1 MLPLDPL
8 QAAVTGVTR
17 PGTGPAT
24 ASLILQI
31 QRSQDKARGRAATP
45 SIRGRAATPATEARG
60 RAATPTQEEAGTAAT
75 SLAVPAAQQ
84 QPRSSSFSVRD
95 TPAVSASLLGVPA
108 PAPATSISAA
118 VSDEQIYRRARVET
132 RKPRTGLSPVASVLK
147 LFKKGK

>member
-1 MLPLDPL
+1 MLPLEPL

-45 SIRGRAATPATEARG
+45 TK
-60 RAATPTQEEAGTAAT
+60 EETGAAAT

-108 PAPATSISAA
+108 PAPTSISAA

>member
-1 MLPLDPL
+1 MLPLEPL

-17 PGTGPAT
+17 PSTGPAT

-45 SIRGRAATPATEARG
+45 TK
-60 RAATPTQEEAGTAAT
+60 EETGAAAT

>member
-1 MLPLDPL
+1 MLPLEPL
-8 QAAVTGVTR
+8 QAAMTGVTR

-45 SIRGRAATPATEARG
+45 TIRGRAATPA
-60 RAATPTQEEAGTAAT
+60 QEEAVTAAT

-108 PAPATSISAA
+108 PAPAPATSISSA

>member
-1 MLPLDPL
+1 M
-8 QAAVTGVTR
+8 QAAGVTR

-45 SIRGRAATPATEARG
+45 AT
-60 RAATPTQEEAGTAAT
+60 EEAGTAAT

-95 TPAVSASLLGVPA
+95 TPAVSASLLGVPAPA

>member
-1 MLPLDPL
+1 MLPLEPL

-45 SIRGRAATPATEARG
+45 TKD
-60 RAATPTQEEAGTAAT
+60 EAGTAAT
-75 SLAVPAAQQ
+75 LLAVPAAQQ

-108 PAPATSISAA
+108 PAPATSISTA